1 MRAADDAPGRA
12 TLLHPA
18 TAPRP
23 DHAARAFRVGAILR
37 AALSRLI
44 ESVGAWRARARGR
57 RLLASFDDR
66 MLRDIGID
74 RTRVERESS
83 SSFWRCR

>member
-23 DHAARAFRVGAILR
+23 NRAARAFRVGAIPR
-37 AALSRLI
+37 AVLSRLVEAVI
-44 ESVGAWRARARGR
+44 AWRARARGR

-74 RTRVERESS
+74 RIRVERESS
-83 SSFWRCR
+83 TSFWRCR